1 MPKCEVC
8 ERETDSIKAVKVK
21 GAVEDDPRFA
31 GEYIYAC
38 AICRMDLR
46 TNEYRQHLA
55 ELERVGWK
63 LGQQ

>member
-1 MPKCEVC
+1 MAWCDVC
-8 ERETDSIKAVKVK
+8 ERESKSVKVVK
-21 GAVEDDPRFA
+21 VRGGVE
-31 GEYIYAC
+31 GERVFAC